1 MPTRPS
7 KVTLDTNAL
16 NILNAIRNNAINN
29 YKDYVPPITD
39 VSELKQIGK
48 IIMDVPALQNEFLSA
63 LVNRIALVTVTSK
76 MFDNPWA
83 MFKKGFLEY
92 GETIEEIFV
101 DLVRVFEFD
110 AETAE
115 TVSGCIMSLGSVV
128 AYIVGEGMT
137 DMAAIKS
144 GEKSEEE

>member
-7 KVTLDTNAL
+7 KVTMDTNAL
-16 NILNAIRNNAINN
+16 NILNALRNNASNN

-63 LVNRIALVTVTSK
+63 LINRIALVTVTSK

-83 MFKKGFLEY
+83 MFKRGFLEY

-110 AETAE
+110 A
-115 TVSGCIMSLGSVV
+115 
-128 AYIVGEGMT
+128 
-137 DMAAIKS
+137 
-144 GEKSEEE
+144 